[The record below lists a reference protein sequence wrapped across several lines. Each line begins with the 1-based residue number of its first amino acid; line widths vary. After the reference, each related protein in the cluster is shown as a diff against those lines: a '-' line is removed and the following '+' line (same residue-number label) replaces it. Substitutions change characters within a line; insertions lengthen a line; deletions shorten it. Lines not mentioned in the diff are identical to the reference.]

1 MQKNKHNPLLE
12 IEEIAVKKVA
22 AQRDTYANKYPWLF
36 AIAGAFGI
44 VSTFYGFEKLIDQ
57 IDLFV
62 NNPWI
67 LLATGLAT
75 LAVTG
80 SFYNKLR

>member
-1 MQKNKHNPLLE
+1 MKKQQN
-12 IEEIAVKKVA
+12 IIRREEETVRKL
-22 AQRDTYANKYPWLF
+22 RDTYANKYPWLF

-44 VSTFYGFEKLIDQ
+44 VSTFYGFEKIIDK
-57 IDLFV
+57 IELFA

-67 LLATGLAT
+67 LLATGL
-75 LAVTG
+75 LILMITG